1 LAGLCLSAI
10 GNSKE
15 RSELELLTGKEAATR
30 VQGIIVPKYQVHGH
44 SVDLTVRDLYAID
57 PTGKVDFGGGE
68 YEAAGRA
75 AVGTIRRHPEDRYS
89 WWEVTRG
96 SYFIE
101 FNETLEL
108 ALDEAALLEPHERL
122 LRAGASHVAVFLR
135 GYVAPL
141 QTLLYVNA
149 LHLEIKQ
156 NARVSRLLVFRL
168 KGASE
173 HSEAPSLPGEHKAK
187 AARSKAK
194 HR

>member
-1 LAGLCLSAI
+1 M
-10 GNSKE
+10 
-15 RSELELLTGKEAATR
+15 ELLTGKEAATR
-30 VQGIIVPKYQVHGH
+30 VQGIILPKYQVHGH
-44 SVDLTVRDLYAID
+44 SVDLTVRELYAID
-57 PTGKVDFGGGE
+57 PTGKVDFGGSE

-75 AVGTIRRHPEDRYS
+75 AVGTVRRRPEDKYS
-89 WWEVTRG
+89 WWEVARG

-108 ALDEAALLEPHERL
+108 ALDEAALLEPHDRL
-122 LRAGASHVAVFLR
+122 LRTGASHAAVFLR
-135 GYVAPL
+135 GHVAPL

-168 KGASE
+168 EGAPE
-173 HSEAPSLPGEHKAK
+173 AAEAPSLPGEAK
-187 AARSKAK
+187 IGKVPRSKVR

>member
-1 LAGLCLSAI
+1 M
-10 GNSKE
+10 
-15 RSELELLTGKEAATR
+15 ELLTGKQAATR

-44 SVDLTVRDLYAID
+44 SVDLTVRELYAID
-57 PTGKVDFGGGE
+57 PTGKLDFGGSE
-68 YEAAGRA
+68 YEAAGRTSI
-75 AVGTIRRHPEDRYS
+75 GTARRHPEDKYS
-89 WWEVTRG
+89 WWEVARG

-108 ALDEAALLEPHERL
+108 APDEAALLEPHERL

-135 GYVAPL
+135 GHIAPL

-168 KGASE
+168 EGTPE
-173 HSEAPSLPGEHKAK
+173 GGEAPPLPREPKAK
-187 AARSKAK
+187 APRSKAK